1 MPSWL
6 LLSTGIAIGLLAS
19 LLFKLSDIGPLKD
32 PKALIS
38 TAEKLKNS
46 ATLGAEKYQRP
57 QQTKTRE
64 DNNSAANDLDKE
76 LNKFT
81 HKPRFDFYT
90 ILPEQEAFVPNINE
104 PLSTDRSST
113 KASKSEQA
121 SSPKATF
128 FLQTGSFREYSEA
141 HKLKGELVLAG
152 LNVKIQTVTLNN
164 GETWHRVQVG
174 PFQSERALA
183 KAQNTLARIN
193 IDSMVLKQKI

>member
-46 ATLGAEKYQRP
+46 ATLGAEKYQE
-57 QQTKTRE
+57 TKTIE
-64 DNNSAANDLDKE
+64 DKNSAASDLDNE

-104 PLSTDRSST
+104 PLSTDLSST
-113 KASKSEQA
+113 KAPKNEQA
-121 SSPKATF
+121 PSPKATF